1 MSVFFSPINRFMGV
15 SINDL
20 QYFVSSIKQ
29 NSIAVQLQDSKLS
42 MEAQIREELESE
54 YMLKQQEIIASYGDR
69 NISDLESKL
78 REELT
83 QVKGERERW
92 KSEQEDLMKR
102 VRDSQQQFE
111 CVREGFKSTSYS
123 LLFFARRV
131 ITLGF
136 PLLHSHFTMLLNSL
150 RSLQRNLKKK
160 RIAAENY
167 RRRRKD
173 RKL

>member
-1 MSVFFSPINRFMGV
+1 VSFFSRLIASWVHPSTTYNLLFHR
-15 SINDL
+15 SN
-20 QYFVSSIKQ
+20 K

-69 NISDLESKL
+69 KISDLESKL

-92 KSEQEDLMKR
+92 KSEQEDLMKK

-123 LLFFARRV
+123 LPDFFASCHFAR
-131 ITLGF
+131 ISTY
-136 PLLHSHFTMLLNSL
+136 PLISPC
-150 RSLQRNLKKK
+150 
-160 RIAAENY
+160 Y
-167 RRRRKD
+167 
-173 RKL
+173 